1 MNFFPPRYTS
11 CSSEIEAVS
20 PPRRPTFCPA
30 NPFIRSEPEIG
41 PRANEIIFESV
52 VILDIGYCKKD
63 IFNERRGGTR
73 KKERKLRKLVTR
85 STEALLAPCRRG
97 SEKRKRERGGK
108 KFVFRQISVVDV
120 AKFFKK
126 RKKRIAD
133 ARTSLPSAPMLI
145 K

>member
-85 STEALLAPCRRG
+85 STEALLAPVEG
-97 SEKRKRERGGK
+97 GLKKEREREGGK
-108 KFVFRQISVVDV
+108 NLFS
-120 AKFFKK
+120 
-126 RKKRIAD
+126 
-133 ARTSLPSAPMLI
+133 ARFPWWT
-145 K
+145 